1 MHLRLSLA
9 LSLVAAALLAPALA
23 AAGPGKA
30 SARPTVAILYFDYD
44 GSSEEMGF
52 LRKGLTQMLVSDL
65 IDVSEVEIVER
76 VRLEEALAELELNRS
91 RKIDPR
97 SASRVGK
104 LLGARYLVMGGY
116 FDIAGTLRMDAR
128 VVAVETGKV
137 VASIGKHSKVEEFM
151 ALEQH
156 LASELAR
163 VFRELPAS
171 ARASKARGNGRGAG
185 ARPARKKP
193 RRPRSLDARQA
204 AAYGKALD
212 ALDQGDRGAAE
223 TILKD
228 LVAAKPDFEVAA
240 VDLASLRK

>member
-1 MHLRLSLA
+1 MVAILLA
-9 LSLVAAALLAPALA
+9 LAAATLLAPALA

-30 SARPTVAILYFDYD
+30 RARPTVAILYFDYD

-76 VRLEEALAELELNRS
+76 VRLEEALAELELGRS
-91 RKIDPR
+91 KKIDRR
-97 SASRVGK
+97 SANRVGK

-156 LASELAR
+156 LAGELAR
-163 VFRELPAS
+163 VFRGLPAG
-171 ARASKARGNGRGAG
+171 RASGADRDARGSRP
-185 ARPARKKP
+185 RPARKKP
-193 RRPRSLDARQA
+193 RRPGSLDARQA
-204 AAYGKALD
+204 AAYGRALD
-212 ALDQGDRGAAE
+212 AMDRGDRAAAE
-223 TILKD
+223 TILD
-228 LVAAKPDFEVAA
+228 ELVAAKPDFEIAA